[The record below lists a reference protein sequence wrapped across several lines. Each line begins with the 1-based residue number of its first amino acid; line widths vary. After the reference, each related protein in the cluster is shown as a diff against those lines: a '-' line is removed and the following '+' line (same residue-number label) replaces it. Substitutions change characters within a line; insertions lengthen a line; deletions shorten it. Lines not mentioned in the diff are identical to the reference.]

1 VKVPIVQLVLDDQ
14 TVKDAADVLKSGMW
28 ADGKNVKALEEEFT
42 KYIGVKHARAVNNGT
57 AALICALYG
66 AGIRPGDEVL
76 VPSFTFIAT
85 ANTILECGAKP
96 VFVEVD
102 RATFNMDPMD
112 AKKKVTKRTRAIMP
126 VHLYGLPVDMDALK
140 DIAVKNSLKII
151 EDACQA
157 HGATYKGRKI
167 GAIGDV
173 AAFSFYPTKNMVC
186 GGEGGI
192 VTTNDDAII
201 NRVKLYANHGQ
212 SQKYVHASMGFNFRM
227 QEVNGV
233 IARASLRA
241 LDASNKKRRENAELY
256 NAALASISQVE
267 TPAVPAGCEHAY
279 HQYTL
284 KVKNRD
290 KLAEHLQ
297 KNEIGYGIHYA
308 IPIHEQQS
316 MKEAGFDIKMP
327 VTEALAKE
335 VISLP
340 VHPLLS
346 KEQLEYV
353 TNTIKAFYA

>member
-1 VKVPIVQLVLDDQ
+1 MKVPIVQLALDDQ
-14 TVKDAADVLKSGMW
+14 TIKEAADVLKSGMW
-28 ADGKNVKALEEEFT
+28 ADGKNVKALEEDFAR
-42 KYIGVKHARAVNNGT
+42 YIGVKHARAVNNGT
-57 AALICALYG
+57 AALICALFG
-66 AGIRPGDEVL
+66 AGIKPGDEVL

-96 VFVEVD
+96 VFVEVE
-102 RATFNMDPMD
+102 RATFNMDPAD
-112 AKKKVTKRTRAIMP
+112 AKKKITKRTRAIMP
-126 VHLYGLPVDMDALK
+126 VHLYGLPADMDSFK
-140 DIAVKNSLKII
+140 EIATKHDLKII

-157 HGATYKGRKI
+157 HGAIYKGQKV

-212 SQKYVHASMGFNFRM
+212 AQKYVHASIGFNFRM
-227 QEVNGV
+227 QEINGV
-233 IARASLRA
+233 VARASLRA
-241 LDASNKKRRENAELY
+241 LDANNKKRRENAAMY
-256 NAALASISQVE
+256 NATLADIPHIE
-267 TPAVPAGCEHAY
+267 TPTIPAGYEHVY

-290 KLAEHLQ
+290 KLAEHLL
-297 KNEIGYGIHYA
+297 KNDIGYGIHYA

-316 MKEAGFDIKMP
+316 IKDAGFDIKLP
-327 VTEALAKE
+327 VTETLAKE

-340 VHPLLS
+340 IHPLLS
-346 KEQLEYV
+346 KEQLEFV
-353 TNTIKAFYA
+353 AKTIKAFYT

>member
-1 VKVPIVQLVLDDQ
+1 MKVPIVQLGLDEQ

-28 ADGKNVKALEEEFT
+28 ADGKNVKALEEEFS
-42 KYIGVKHARAVNNGT
+42 KYIGAKYARAVNNGT
-57 AALICALYG
+57 SALMCALYG
-66 AGIRPGDEVL
+66 VGIKPGDEVL

-96 VFVEVD
+96 VFVDVD
-102 RATFNMDPMD
+102 RATFNMSADD
-112 AKKKVTKRTRAIMP
+112 ARKKVTKKTKAIMP
-126 VHLYGLPVDMDALK
+126 VHLYGLSVDMDAFK
-140 DIAVKNSLKII
+140 EIATKHGLKII

-157 HGATYKGRKI
+157 HGAAYKGKKV

-173 AAFSFYPTKNMVC
+173 AAFSLYPTKNMVC

-192 VTTNDDAII
+192 VTTNDDDII
-201 NRVKLYANHGQ
+201 SRVKLYANQGQ
-212 SQKYVHASMGFNFRM
+212 AQKYVHASIGFNFRM

-233 IARASLRA
+233 VARASLKV
-241 LDASNKKRRENAELY
+241 LDANNKKRRENAAAY
-256 NAALASISQVE
+256 NAALAGIPQVE
-267 TPAVPAGCEHAY
+267 TPAVPAGYEHVY

-297 KNEIGYGIHYA
+297 KNEIGYGIHYG
-308 IPIHEQQS
+308 IPVHEQQS
-316 MKEAGFDIKMP
+316 MKNAGIAVKLP

-346 KEQLEYV
+346 REQIEFV
-353 TNTIKAFYA
+353 AKTIKVFYA

>member
-1 VKVPIVQLVLDDQ
+1 MKVPIVQLVLDDQ

-28 ADGKNVKALEEEFT
+28 ADGKNVKALEEEFA
-42 KYIGVKHARAVNNGT
+42 KYIGAKYARAVNNGT
-57 AALICALYG
+57 AALMCALFG
-66 AGIRPGDEVL
+66 AGIKPGDEVL

-96 VFVEVD
+96 VFVEAE
-102 RATFNMDPMD
+102 RATFNIDPAD
-112 AKKKVTKRTRAIMP
+112 ARRKVTKKTRAIMP
-126 VHLYGLPVDMDALK
+126 VHLYGLPVDMDAFK
-140 DIAVKNSLKII
+140 EIAAKHDLKII

-157 HGATYKGRKI
+157 HGAAYKGRKV

-192 VTTNDDAII
+192 VTTKDDATI

-212 SQKYVHASMGFNFRM
+212 AQKYMHASMGFNFRM

-233 IARASLRA
+233 VARASLKV
-241 LDASNKKRRENAELY
+241 LDANNKKRRENAALY
-256 NAALASISQVE
+256 NAALEGIPQVE
-267 TPAVPAGCEHAY
+267 TPAVPAGSEHVY

-297 KNEIGYGIHYA
+297 KNEVGYGIHYA

-316 MKEAGFDIKMP
+316 MKDAGFAVKLP
-327 VTEALAKE
+327 VTETLAKE

-346 KEQLEYV
+346 KEQVEFV
-353 TNTIKAFYA
+353 ARTIKAFYA

>member
-1 VKVPIVQLVLDDQ
+1 MKVPVVQLGLDEQ
-14 TVKDAADVLKSGMW
+14 TVKDAAEVLKSGMW
-28 ADGKNVKALEEEFT
+28 ADGKNVKALEEEFAR
-42 KYIGVKHARAVNNGT
+42 YIGAKHARAVNNGT

-66 AGIRPGDEVL
+66 VGIKPGDEVL

-85 ANTILECGAKP
+85 SNTILECGAKP
-96 VFVEVD
+96 VFVDVD
-102 RATFNMDPMD
+102 RGTFNMSVED
-112 AKKKVTKRTRAIMP
+112 AKKKVTKKTRAIMP
-126 VHLYGLPVDMDALK
+126 VHLYGLSVDMDGLK
-140 DIAVKNSLKII
+140 EIATKNNLKII

-157 HGATYKGRKI
+157 HGAGYKGKKV
-167 GAIGDV
+167 GGIGDV
-173 AAFSFYPTKNMVC
+173 AAFSLYPTKNMVC

-192 VTTNDDAII
+192 VTTNDDEVM

-212 SQKYVHASMGFNFRM
+212 AQKYVHASIGFNFRM

-233 IARASLRA
+233 IARASLKL
-241 LDASNKKRRENAELY
+241 LDANNKKRQENAAFY
-256 NAALASISQVE
+256 NAAFKGVSQVE
-267 TPAVPAGCEHAY
+267 TPIVPAGYEHVY

-290 KLAEHLQ
+290 KLAQHLQ
-297 KNEIGYGIHYA
+297 KNEIGYGIHYG

-316 MKEAGFDIKMP
+316 MKSAGITARLP

-346 KEQLEYV
+346 REQLDFV
-353 TNTIKAFYA
+353 AKTIKSFYA

>member
-1 VKVPIVQLVLDDQ
+1 
-14 TVKDAADVLKSGMW
+14 MW
-28 ADGKNVKALEEEFT
+28 ADGKNVKALEEEFS
-42 KYIGVKHARAVNNGT
+42 KYTGVKHARAVNNGT
-57 AALICALYG
+57 AALMCALHG
-66 AGIRPGDEVL
+66 AGIKPGDEVL

-85 ANTILECGAKP
+85 ANTILECGAMP

-102 RATFNMDPMD
+102 RATFNMDPAD
-112 AKKKVTKRTRAIMP
+112 AGRKITGRTRAIMP
-126 VHLYGLPVDMDALK
+126 VHLYGLPADMEALEEVAAK
-140 DIAVKNSLKII
+140 HDLKVI

-157 HGATYKGRKI
+157 HGAAYKGRKA

-192 VTTNDDAII
+192 VTTDDDAII
-201 NRVKLYANHGQ
+201 ERVKLYANHGQ
-212 SQKYVHASMGFNFRM
+212 AQKYIHASIGFNFRM

-233 IARASLRA
+233 VARASLGA
-241 LDASNKKRRENAELY
+241 LDANNAKRRENAGLY
-256 NAALASISQVE
+256 DEALAAIPQVE
-267 TPAVPAGCEHAY
+267 TPTVPAGREHVY

-284 KVKNRD
+284 KVKHRD

-297 KNEIGYGIHYA
+297 KNEVGYGIHYA

-316 MKEAGFDIKMP
+316 MKDAGFVARLP
-327 VTEALAKE
+327 VTEALARE

-346 KEQLEYV
+346 DEQV
-353 TNTIKAFYA
+353 DFVARTIKAFYA